1 MNAPATGRRP
11 DWQTFA
17 AEGRWGDGALS
28 VGLGAGFTVLLFLGI
43 AWYGKV
49 TPDAPAVEFGELTI
63 AASPPPPD
71 LLRVEDLSRTPP
83 PAGMEL
89 RLPSNLKPRI
99 NVRPDT
105 QHVYQRFEVDRVASV
120 LVETAPQVPRRL
132 FEDENILHT
141 TLVWVVE
148 TDGTASHVR
157 VLQSCGKPAV
167 DALLIEMIQDSVFSP
182 AMKGGRKVR
191 MMTSQLITVKWSEGS
206 SFHLN

>member
-1 MNAPATGRRP
+1 VVFGEVAFADIRVAPPPPAPTP
-11 DWQTFA
+11 VETEVVDIP
-17 AEGRWGDGALS
+17 L
-28 VGLGAGFTVLLFLGI
+28 AGFEL
-43 AWYGKV
+43 
-49 TPDAPAVEFGELTI
+49 APSDSPVKI